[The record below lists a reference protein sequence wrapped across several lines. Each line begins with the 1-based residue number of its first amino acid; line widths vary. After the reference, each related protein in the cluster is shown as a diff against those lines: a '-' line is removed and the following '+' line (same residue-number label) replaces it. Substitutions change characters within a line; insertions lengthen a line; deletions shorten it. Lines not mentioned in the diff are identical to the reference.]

1 MTVSMTNA
9 LAAYARQA
17 KETNGGGLEA
27 RSADPGKSF
36 ADLVGESLSS
46 AVESGR
52 QSEQMSAQAI
62 AGKADLNEVVSAVSN
77 AEITLQTVI
86 AIRDR
91 MIQAYKEISQMPI

>member
-17 KETNGGGLEA
+17 KEINGGGMEA

-36 ADLVGESLSS
+36 ADMLGDSLSS
-46 AVESGR
+46 AVEAGR
-52 QSEQMSAQAI
+52 QSEQLSAQAI

-77 AEITLQTVI
+77 AEVTLQTVI

-91 MIQAYKEISQMPI
+91 MIQAYQDIVQMPI

>member
-1 MTVSMTNA
+1 MTNA
-9 LAAYARQA
+9 LAAYARKA

-91 MIQAYKEISQMPI
+91 MIQAYQEISQMPI

>member
-1 MTVSMTNA
+1 MTVSVTNA
-9 LAAYARQA
+9 LASYARQA
-17 KETNGGGLEA
+17 KDVNAGGMEA

-36 ADLVGESLSS
+36 ADLLGDSLSS
-46 AVESGR
+46 AVEAGR

-91 MIQAYKEISQMPI
+91 MIQAYQDIVQMPI